1 MSKLLEARENTSDRI
16 SIGLGQKSSA
26 NFLDKSKT
34 VERQNQ
40 SKPLYSY
47 ENYSSFARFCVT
59 QAQFLLVAYGVGLP
73 FFFQEK
79 KIRKG
84 VGGGGQT
91 YYLYNIILYH
101 ISRTACSYRTYF
113 QMA

>member
-1 MSKLLEARENTSDRI
+1 MTESRLVLVKDI
-16 SIGLGQKSSA
+16 IGQKSGA

-40 SKPLYSY
+40 CKPLYSY

-84 VGGGGQT
+84 VGGQT
-91 YYLYNIILYH
+91 YYLYNIIL
-101 ISRTACSYRTYF
+101 
-113 QMA
+113 